1 MIDRKPYAGT
11 TRILVLGIDVGTTY
25 SGISYSILDPGQV
38 PEIKHV
44 TRFPAQ
50 DRAGADSK
58 IPSIMYYDQKGVA
71 RAFGAEA
78 LDEGVIDQAYQ
89 EDWTKVEWFKL
100 FLAKSES
107 VHQKLKPLP
116 SGKTPTLVFADFLGY
131 LFRCA
136 EKYIRET
143 HHNGDTLWEGVQAG
157 QVHFVLTHPN
167 AWEGIQ
173 QSQLRDA
180 AVKAGLISSNPAGQ
194 SRLQFVTEGE
204 ASLHFCLQQGLGQS
218 MSKSE
223 KGTLIIDAG
232 GIAVVILVWV
242 AAADKPTGGTIDISV
257 YAPTS
262 IANKIG
268 FEEIATPHCLS
279 FLNYSLLHVVPTIF
293 PGQFNGSVF
302 VTLEAKRALAEKLNK
317 SKFADDLDEI
327 IRRFDSSTKIM
338 FRNPKEPSFIRFG
351 RPKDNEAAYGIR
363 NGQLRLSGDEVA
375 SFFEPSVQS
384 IIDAVTSIGFDASNS
399 VSRAFLVGGF
409 AASDHLYNSLKAHFD
424 PLGIQI
430 VRPDAHINK
439 AVSDGAIGYH
449 IDHQV
454 SVRVA
459 RATYGVRISQYF
471 NSQLSSHQ
479 RRLHKAYTDSAGDR
493 MVPDGFAL
501 ILRKNTKVSETQ
513 EFQTSVMYSLDS
525 TDTTCSTKIQQYN
538 GATESVDWMDEEED
552 KFVSLCSISMDR
564 ATVRRIAK
572 LQTHTSHRHWRVDC
586 DILLSFGLTELK
598 AQFVWKENGVEQ
610 RSPAAL
616 VYPDNKPNVVYS
628 KFQ

>member
-11 TRILVLGIDVGTTY
+11 TRKLVLGIDVGTTY

-78 LDEGVIDQAYQ
+78 LDEGIIDKAYQ

-116 SGKTPTLVFADFLGY
+116 PGKTATLVFADFLGY

-157 QVHFVLTHPN
+157 HVHFVLTHPN

-180 AVKAGLISSNPAGQ
+180 AVKAGLISANPDGQ
-194 SRLQFVTEGE
+194 ARLQFVTEGE

-218 MSKSE
+218 MSQSE

-232 GIAVVILVWV
+232 
-242 AAADKPTGGTIDISV
+242 GGTIDISV

-268 FEEIATPHCLS
+268 FEEIATPHC
-279 FLNYSLLHVVPTIF
+279 
-293 PGQFNGSVF
+293 QFNGSVF
-302 VTLEAKRALAEKLNK
+302 VTLEAKRALAEKLQK

-351 RPKDNEAAYGIR
+351 RPKDNEPAYGIR
-363 NGQLRLSGDEVA
+363 NGQLRLTGDEVA
-375 SFFEPSVQS
+375 SFFKPSVQS
-384 IIDAVTSIGFDASNS
+384 IIEAVTSIGFDASNS

-409 AASDHLYNSLKAHFD
+409 AASDHMFNCLKAHFD

-439 AVSDGAIGYH
+439 AVSDGAVGYH

-459 RATYGVRISQYF
+459 RSTYGVRLNTYYDD
-471 NSQLSSHQ
+471 LLPSHQ
-479 RRLHKAYTDSAGDR
+479 KRLQKVYTNAAGYR
-493 MVPDGFAL
+493 MVPDMFAM

-513 EFQTSVMYSLDS
+513 EFQTSVCYHLDTLDQS
-525 TDTTCSTKIQQYN
+525 CTTIIRQYN
-538 GATESVDWMDEEED
+538 GSNETVEWMDEEED
-552 KFVSLCSISMDR
+552 KFVALCTISMDP
-564 ATVRRIAK
+564 ATIKRIAT
-572 LQTHTSHRHWRVDC
+572 LQNHTSKRHWRVDC
-586 DILLSFGLTELK
+586 DILLSFGLTELR
-598 AQFVWKENGVEQ
+598 AQFVWKDNGVEQ
-610 RSPAAL
+610 RSPAQL
-616 VYPDNKPNVVYS
+616 IYPDNKPSVVYS